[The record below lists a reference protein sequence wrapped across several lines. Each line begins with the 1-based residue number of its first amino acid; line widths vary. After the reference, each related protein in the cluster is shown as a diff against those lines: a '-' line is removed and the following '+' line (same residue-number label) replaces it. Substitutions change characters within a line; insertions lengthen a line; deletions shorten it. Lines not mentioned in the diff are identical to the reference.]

1 MAAPLSFLQSMRVH
15 LAGAYMTRRAI
26 RARMNEGAR
35 SLPGRNVMRAMVFD
49 GTAPILHERE
59 RPDLIPGAGQLLI
72 DVRACGICRTD
83 LHVIDGELAHPKV
96 PVIPGHEIV
105 GVVAGIGTGVDGFG
119 VGDRVGVPWMGHT
132 CGHCPYC
139 ASGREN
145 LCDAPGFTG
154 YTIDGGYAEQAL
166 ADSRYCFH
174 LPEGYSDV
182 EAAPLLCAG
191 LIGYRSLRMAGDARR
206 IGIYGFGAAAHIVA
220 QVARHQG
227 RTVYAFTRS
236 GDAAAQQLA
245 RRLGAQWAG
254 SSAEQPPDELDA
266 ALIFAPVGALVPL
279 ALKAVAKGGTV
290 VCGGIHMSDV
300 PSFPYECLWGE
311 RRIVSVANLTR
322 EDGHEFMRLAGK
334 IQLEIAATPY
344 PLREANRALSDL
356 REGRLAGAA
365 VLTIGS

>member
-1 MAAPLSFLQSMRVH
+1 
-15 LAGAYMTRRAI
+15 
-26 RARMNEGAR
+26 
-35 SLPGRNVMRAMVFD
+35 
-49 GTAPILHERE
+49 
-59 RPDLIPGAGQLLI
+59 
-72 DVRACGICRTD
+72 
-83 LHVIDGELAHPKV
+83 
-96 PVIPGHEIV
+96 
-105 GVVAGIGTGVDGFG
+105 
-119 VGDRVGVPWMGHT
+119 
-132 CGHCPYC
+132 
-139 ASGREN
+139 
-145 LCDAPGFTG
+145 
-154 YTIDGGYAEQAL
+154 
-166 ADSRYCFH
+166 
-174 LPEGYSDV
+174 
-182 EAAPLLCAG
+182 
-191 LIGYRSLRMAGDARR
+191 MAGDARR